1 MATLPAMRLEVSGNA
16 DGTATFR
23 LSLST
28 QQGPGSLVAL
38 WKLTEA
44 QTDTLITNLDAADG
58 VFVVYD
64 FPEQDAGADLGVAG
78 FYNTQ

>member
-1 MATLPAMRLEVSGNA
+1 MATIPAMRLEVSGNS

-38 WKLTEA
+38 WKMTET

-64 FPEQDAGADLGVAG
+64 FSEQDAGADLGVRG
-78 FYNTQ
+78 FYNVQ